1 MRVIL
6 FGPPGCGK
14 GTQAHRLHDRL
25 GLAHLSTGDML
36 RAAVAAGTEIG
47 ARAKAIME
55 AGELVPDEV
64 VIGIIAERL
73 DEPDT
78 ARGFMLD
85 GFPRTVAQAQALDAL
100 LAEKGMALDRVV
112 ELEVDDEVLVERISG
127 RFACATCGAG
137 YHDRFKPPA
146 VAGVCDIC
154 GGTEFTRRKDDS
166 AETVPERLR
175 AYHAQTAPLLPY
187 YRDKGLLIT
196 VDGVADMDGVTES
209 IEKAVDGVG
218 AH

>member
-1 MRVIL
+1 MRLIL

-36 RAAVAAGTEIG
+36 RTAVAAGTETG
-47 ARAKAIME
+47 KRAKAIME

-73 DEPDT
+73 DEPDA

-85 GFPRTVAQAQALDAL
+85 GFPRTLAQARALDAL

-112 ELEVDDEVLVERISG
+112 ELEVDEEVLVERVSG
-127 RFACATCGAG
+127 RFACALCGGG
-137 YHDRFKPPA
+137 YHDRFKPPE
-146 VAGVCDIC
+146 VTGVCDMC
-154 GGTEFTRRKDDS
+154 GGTVFTRREDDR
-166 AETVPERLR
+166 ETTVRERLR
-175 AYHAQTAPLLPY
+175 AYHAQTEPLLPY
-187 YRDKGLLIT
+187 YRDKGLVVS
-196 VDGVADMDGVTES
+196 VDGTAEMDEVTWS
-209 IEKAVDGVG
+209 IEKAIDG
-218 AH
+218 ARAY